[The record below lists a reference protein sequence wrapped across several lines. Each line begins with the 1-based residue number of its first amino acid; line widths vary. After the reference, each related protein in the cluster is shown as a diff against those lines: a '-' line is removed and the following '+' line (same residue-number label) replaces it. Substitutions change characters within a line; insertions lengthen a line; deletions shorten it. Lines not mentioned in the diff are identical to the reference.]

1 MAAWG
6 LVEICN
12 WQLHQLNPEMFD
24 HVSWL
29 EGLVDIYNW
38 QLHQLNPKMFDHVSW
53 MWKAL
58 VPIQFIPFWGI
69 GFIWGLLVGLILLG
83 KCSRGKIHCL
93 GCRLNLTLLGS
104 IIVLSCF
111 QTNNPLQLN
120 CKLSTSIY
128 FGSFMQLSC
137 HHMGLILYDNK
148 FLRAER
154 VRQIK
159 HFNED
164 RLTPGNL
171 PGEFC
176 NGTRWNGF
184 ATESLSH
191 HSLPLFAIVRVLSVC
206 DEQFGFADC
215 CINMFGWFM
224 KGPSCWLEVICLAL
238 MMFNWRWSTTFAQ
251 GCSPEHQSK
260 TFVFE
265 LGVICGLLAGALT
278 TCLIHMHSA
287 IVCNVIHCSGI
298 SWCRGGAPC
307 EERYAQTCLEQEA
320 KGLREWQA
328 CNPSC
333 LLAGPTFDVRHSL
346 EGVCCY
352 NNDRHFMNVVCVSVQ
367 LGFGSDLRS
376 LFKDDMGNVE
386 EVAVALGWTKQ
397 FQQKKRPGHTTVSQF
412 TAWKCILLNCKVGNY
427 FFLCGLLHAHECF
440 CRPGQMDPEVNLS
453 QPPPYSATKLPLGS
467 LFTIIGCFSSH
478 TMVSFCWLFEV
489 WVQLDTECNPT
500 WLTNGC
506 FGGLEDGWQHQCVQ
520 QGQEHCPNA
529 WASFVTCNIH
539 LQGPGVP
546 HVHASHWQVCWD
558 TCFGFGMG

>member
-1 MAAWG
+1 MAACG
-6 LVEICN
+6 LVDIYN

-29 EGLVDIYNW
+29 GGLVDIYNW

-53 MWKAL
+53 VWKAL

-83 KCSRGKIHCL
+83 KCSKGKIHCL

-111 QTNNPLQLN
+111 QTNNPLQLS

-265 LGVICGLLAGALT
+265 LGVICG
-278 TCLIHMHSA
+278 
-287 IVCNVIHCSGI
+287 V
-298 SWCRGGAPC
+298 
-307 EERYAQTCLEQEA
+307 
-320 KGLREWQA
+320 
-328 CNPSC
+328 
-333 LLAGPTFDVRHSL
+333 
-346 EGVCCY
+346 
-352 NNDRHFMNVVCVSVQ
+352 
-367 LGFGSDLRS
+367 
-376 LFKDDMGNVE
+376 
-386 EVAVALGWTKQ
+386 
-397 FQQKKRPGHTTVSQF
+397 
-412 TAWKCILLNCKVGNY
+412 
-427 FFLCGLLHAHECF
+427 
-440 CRPGQMDPEVNLS
+440 
-453 QPPPYSATKLPLGS
+453 
-467 LFTIIGCFSSH
+467 H

-539 LQGPGVP
+539 LQGPDVP